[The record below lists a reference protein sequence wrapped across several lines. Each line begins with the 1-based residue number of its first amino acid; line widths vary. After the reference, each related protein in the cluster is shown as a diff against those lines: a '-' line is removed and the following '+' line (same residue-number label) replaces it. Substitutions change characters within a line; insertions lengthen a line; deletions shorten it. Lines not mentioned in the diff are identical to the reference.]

1 MLEIKSSLDWNSVE
15 TQIKQLGKTL
25 PMFKHDIKRIC
36 DTVRPEIAKL
46 SSLEVEHRRMRSTAT
61 RRYCQHQVDK
71 INEILK
77 LFQKFHLMA
86 LLGQ

>member
-15 TQIKQLGKTL
+15 TEIKHLGNTL
-25 PMFKHDIKRIC
+25 PMFRHDIKRIC
-36 DTVRPEIAKL
+36 DSIRPEITILAN
-46 SSLEVEHRRMRSTAT
+46 LEVEHRRTRSRSIEQSCRKQA
-61 RRYCQHQVDK
+61 QK
-71 INEILK
+71 INETLK

>member
-15 TQIKQLGKTL
+15 TEIKRLGKML
-25 PMFKHDIKRIC
+25 PMFQHDIKKLC

-46 SSLEVEHRRMRSTAT
+46 SNLEVDHRRTRSTASH
-61 RRYCQHQVDK
+61 RYCQQQVQK
-71 INEILK
+71 INETLK

-86 LLGQ
+86 LLAQ

>member
-1 MLEIKSSLDWNSVE
+1 MLQIKTSLDWANIE
-15 TQIKQLGKTL
+15 TEITRLGNTL

-36 DTVRPEIAKL
+36 ESIRPEITTLSKL
-46 SSLEVEHRRMRSTAT
+46 ELENRRQQTSTTA
-61 RRYCQHQVDK
+61 RKCREQADK
-71 INEILK
+71 INETLK